1 VLATHP
7 PTGHCQDESGT
18 DGAITLAA
26 YHVTAEQY
34 LRAWQNYRQQV
45 RHGQIRT
52 GRYQLRYFT
61 WGQGRPLVFIHGM
74 ADAPQAFIMV
84 MEELRERFC
93 CVAYALPDGCRDGAN
108 LSRYRLS
115 DYAADLLALLD
126 HLGFAEAAVV
136 GSSFGSLICLHVLR
150 HAPQRCR
157 WGILQNGFAWR
168 PLSRWERELARW
180 GRRLPGWFGDWP
192 NLHAAVMCFLEPV
205 MTRQL
210 PASVTAAYLRHAAH
224 TPIAAAAWRAWT
236 IAQSDLR
243 PLLPDIHQPVLLI
256 TGDQDRLVPPDCWQQ
271 LQEGLPCCQRAQ
283 IPGCGHYPQYSHP
296 QIMAEVIENFL
307 HQHLPQ

>member
-1 VLATHP
+1 MEEEGGDIAVI
-7 PTGHCQDESGT
+7 PTAEG
-18 DGAITLAA
+18 
-26 YHVTAEQY
+26 VTAEQC
-34 LRAWQNYRQQV
+34 LQAWQNYRQQA
-45 RHGQIRT
+45 RHGQIGT
-52 GRYQLRYFT
+52 GRYHLRYFT

-84 MEELRERFC
+84 MEHLRERFC
-93 CVAYALPDGCRDGAN
+93 CVAYALPEGCRDGGN
-108 LSRYRLS
+108 LSCYRLA

-126 HLGFAEAAVV
+126 HLGFAEAAIV
-136 GSSFGSLICLHVLR
+136 GSSFGSLICLSALR
-150 HAPQRCR
+150 YAPQRCR

-168 PLSRWERELARW
+168 PLSRWEKELARW
-180 GRRLPGWFGDWP
+180 GRSLPGWFADWP
-192 NLHAAVMCFLEPV
+192 NLHDAVMRFLEPV

-210 PASVTAAYLRHAAH
+210 PAPVTAAYLRHAAH

-256 TGDQDRLVPPDCWQQ
+256 TGDQDRLVPPACWQE
-271 LQEGLPCCQRAQ
+271 LQEGLPRCRRVQ

-296 QIMAEVIENFL
+296 HVMAQVIENFL
-307 HQHLPQ
+307 LQHLSE